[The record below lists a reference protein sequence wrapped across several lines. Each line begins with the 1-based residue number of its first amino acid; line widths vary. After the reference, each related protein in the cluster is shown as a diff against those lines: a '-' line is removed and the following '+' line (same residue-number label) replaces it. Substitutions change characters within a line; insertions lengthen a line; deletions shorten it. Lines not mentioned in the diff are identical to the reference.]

1 MGYAH
6 RVKPRHKV
14 KLEDFDPGEDAGQ
27 KRKEAEKETA
37 RLIEELVE
45 MQELLYAVREQSLL
59 VILQGR
65 DTSGKDGTI
74 RHVAGPLDS
83 QGCGVASFKIP
94 TEEELAHDFLWR
106 VHAQTPSAGQIKIFN
121 RSHYEDVLVVRVH
134 KLVPKQVWR
143 RRYEHINAF
152 ERLLADSST
161 IILKFYLHISKEE
174 QERRLMERA
183 QDSIKSWKLS
193 VIHPSAVIDPSAK
206 VAADVWIGACSVIG
220 PFSEI
225 AEGVRIHPNVTIYE
239 DVKIGK
245 DSVIHS
251 GSVIRERSEL
261 GQRVVIHNNV
271 VVGCDGFGYAK
282 DEDRRWLKI
291 PQTGRVVIED
301 DVEIG
306 AGTTIDRASVGE
318 SRIGRGTKIDNL
330 VQIGHS
336 CTVGEDTLLCAQ
348 VGLAGSS
355 HIGNRVIL
363 AGQAG
368 VAGHLT
374 IGDDV
379 VLTAKSAT
387 SHDVPAGKVISG
399 IPAFDNRDWLRSTA
413 AFRRLGEMQRT
424 IRELERRLAAIAKN
438 DGSS

>member
-1 MGYAH
+1 MKLSELAALTAARIDGGSADLEITGAAGLDNARAGDVTFLANPRYTP
-6 RVKPRHKV
+6 RVNTTQASAIY
-14 KLEDFDPGEDAGQ
+14 LSEDAPVD
-27 KRKEAEKETA
+27 RDIPILRA
-37 RLIEELVE
+37 RDPYLAYTRALRLFHPESEFAPSI
-45 MQELLYAVREQSLL
+45 
-59 VILQGR
+59 
-65 DTSGKDGTI
+65 DG
-74 RHVAGPLDS
+74 
-83 QGCGVASFKIP
+83 
-94 TEEELAHDFLWR
+94 
-106 VHAQTPSAGQIKIFN
+106 
-121 RSHYEDVLVVRVH
+121 
-134 KLVPKQVWR
+134 
-143 RRYEHINAF
+143 
-152 ERLLADSST
+152 
-161 IILKFYLHISKEE
+161 
-174 QERRLMERA
+174 
-183 QDSIKSWKLS
+183 
-193 VIHPSAVIDPSAK
+193 SAVIDPSAK
-206 VAADVWIGACSVIG
+206 VAENVCIGAGVVVG
-220 PFSEI
+220 PGSRIE
-225 AEGVRIHPNVTIYE
+225 EGVRLYPNVTIYE
-239 DVKIGK
+239 GVTIGR
-245 DSVIHS
+245 DSIIHA
-251 GSVIRERSEL
+251 GAVIRERSLIGE
-261 GQRVVIHNNV
+261 RVVIHNNV

-282 DEDRRWLKI
+282 DEQKRWLKI

-336 CTVGEDTLLCAQ
+336 CTVGEDSLLCAQ

-413 AFRRLGEMQRT
+413 AFRRLGEMQRR
-424 IRELERRLAAIAKN
+424 IRELEQKLEKLRGKQ
-438 DGSS
+438 DGAESALPK